1 MILLFALLQIL
12 VETFNLFMGELSLPM
27 LLAGSL
33 MAFGGNLF
41 GVLLGTTN
49 RNPAS
54 ARTPERFSW
63 RFLFKDNAKR
73 FYRSTLTAIMAVF
86 FSLRFSNE
94 LLGTAFSMPYCF
106 LLGFGL
112 DQLITRWREI
122 RRLIT
127 FNRGK

>member
-1 MILLFALLQIL
+1 MILLFILLQIL
-12 VETFNLFMGELSLPM
+12 SETFNLFMGELTLPM

-41 GVLLGTTN
+41 GVLLGATN
-49 RNPAS
+49 RDQAS
-54 ARTPERFSW
+54 SRTPYKFSW

-73 FYRSTLTAIMAVF
+73 FYRSTATAIMAVF

-94 LLGTAFSMPYCF
+94 MLGTAFSMPYCF
-106 LLGFGL
+106 VLGFGL
-112 DQLITRWREI
+112 DQLITRWKEI

-127 FNRGK
+127 FNRDK